1 MKRNSDKIKK
11 FITCLVPVYACNF
24 RCHYCYL
31 AQHNNAYRNGIKNFI
46 MNPQKIAESLS
57 VERLGGICYF
67 NLCAAGETLLHP
79 QIIDLVDSLT
89 RIGHYCDII
98 TNGSLEKKF
107 NELSCK
113 LDFEQKKHLFI
124 KFSFHYLELKER
136 NLLDLFVKNVNIVK
150 QAGISYSI
158 EVTPNDKLI
167 PYINELKAFSINAF
181 GAYPHITV
189 ARDESVKSIALLTE
203 HSKEKYRKIWTTFD
217 SDLFKFKMSIFNQY
231 RTEFCYA
238 GLWSLWIN
246 LETGY
251 YAQCYK
257 GDRLGNIKDIN
268 KPLNFRAIGRCK
280 QPHCFNGHAFLALG
294 NIPEINAPTYTSER
308 DRITAMGEH
317 WLSEDIRLFFST
329 KLYENNTLLS
339 IKEQRKLLANN
350 CVLHVINLALKTKDK
365 LIDWY
370 RSTK

>member
-1 MKRNSDKIKK
+1 MKSSSDKIKK

-31 AQHNNAYRNGIKNFI
+31 SQHNNAYRNGIKNFI
-46 MNPQKIAESLS
+46 MEPQKIAESLS
-57 VERLGGICYF
+57 IERLGGTCYF

-98 TNGSLEKKF
+98 TNGSLEEKF
-107 NELSCK
+107 NELVYR
-113 LDFEQKKHLFI
+113 LDPEQKKHLFI

-136 NLLDLFVKNVNIVK
+136 DLLELFVKNVNVVR

-167 PYINELKAFSINAF
+167 PYIDELKTFSMNFF

-189 ARDESVKSIALLTE
+189 ARDERVKDIALLTDY
-203 HSKEKYRKIWTTFD
+203 SKDKYRKIWSTFD
-217 SDLFKFKMSIFNQY
+217 SDLFEFKMNIFSQY

-257 GDRLGNIKDIN
+257 GDRLGNIKNMN
-268 KPLNFRAIGRCK
+268 KPLYLRAIGRCK

-294 NIPEINAPTYTSER
+294 NIPGINAPTYADER
-308 DRITAMGEH
+308 DRVITTGEH
-317 WLSEDIRLFFST
+317 WLDEDIRSFFST
-329 KLYENNTLLS
+329 KLYENNLLLS
-339 IKEQRKLLANN
+339 IKEQRKLLVYNRAFY
-350 CVLHVINLALKTKDK
+350 VLNLVTKVKDK
-365 LIDWY
+365 IIDWY
-370 RSTK
+370 RSTR